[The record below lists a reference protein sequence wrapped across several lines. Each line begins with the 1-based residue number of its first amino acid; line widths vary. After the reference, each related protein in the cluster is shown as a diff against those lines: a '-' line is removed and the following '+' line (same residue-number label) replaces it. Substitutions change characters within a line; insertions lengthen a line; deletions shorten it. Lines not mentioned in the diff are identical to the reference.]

1 MTHRLRRDQP
11 LSRKVSA
18 CLVLGDRQQA
28 RPAWGTA
35 EFHLRAL
42 VSLEWKGLLSK
53 LYPEI
58 LGFRLDCP
66 NITKVLVPECWEIVF
81 SAYSRS

>member
-1 MTHRLRRDQP
+1 MIQP
-11 LSRKVSA
+11 TVSP
-18 CLVLGDRQQA
+18 CIVLGDRQQG

-53 LYPEI
+53 FYPEI

-66 NITKVLVPECWEIVF
+66 NITKVLVLECCKIIF